1 MVKLQDVANEKRK
14 LTKSTKFARIYNI
27 NDKYAIKSI
36 STDYIIAPHNHEVEK
51 SILLKLRDATEE
63 SSSKEHGAFNVIG
76 LLDFGRNAADEDEVE
91 LLFNYYPLSLYEL
104 MRSQYKFSGH
114 ETDEPPRKFNPYYDL
129 SIGTDKLATIEK
141 KRLKYVNCF
150 DVDKYA
156 YRYLLQISEGLQFI
170 HSQNIIHRDIKPQN
184 IMVDPQTDLLK
195 ITDFGIS
202 YDNDNLKQT
211 INEPPQRKITDV
223 STSIYKAPELLLG
236 VKNYSYAVDIWALMI
251 LASQWFQKDTDMLS
265 TSGKPVC
272 ETRDDFY
279 IPGMVDDGTQ
289 DGENGSDIR
298 LLMSIFSKFGY
309 PKINDWKEVSEFGS
323 EDAFVGMFGENG
335 DDKYVKYQSVE
346 SQRQLMESLLPRIS
360 EITNPVIK
368 EGILR
373 IMAQMVEYDSTRR
386 ITSSKL
392 VTELHSL
399 Q

>member
-1 MVKLQDVANEKRK
+1 MVKLQDITNEKRK
-14 LTKSTKFARIYNI
+14 LIKSTKFARIYNI
-27 NDKYAIKSI
+27 NDKYAVKSI

-51 SILLKLRDATEE
+51 SILLKLREAIKE

-76 LLDFGRNAADEDEVE
+76 LLDFGRNPTDEDEVE
-91 LLFNYYPLSLYEL
+91 LLFNYYPMSLYEL

-129 SIGTDKLATIEK
+129 SSATNKAATIEK

-156 YRYLLQISEGLQFI
+156 YRYLLQISEGLKFI

-184 IMVDPQTDLLK
+184 IMVDPETDLLK

-202 YDNDNLKQT
+202 YDKDNLKQM
-211 INEPPQRKITDV
+211 INEPPERKITDV

-236 VKNYSYAVDIWALMI
+236 VKNYSYGVDIWSLMI
-251 LASQWFQKDTDMLS
+251 LVSQWFQKDTDMIS
-265 TSGKPVC
+265 TSGRTVC

-279 IPGMVDDGTQ
+279 IPGMIDDGTQ

-346 SQRQLMESLLPRIS
+346 SQFQLMESLLPRID
-360 EITNPVIK
+360 ELTNLVIK
-368 EGILR
+368 EGVIR
-373 IMAQMVEYDSTRR
+373 IMTQMVEYDSTRR
-386 ITSSKL
+386 ITSTKL
-392 VTELHSL
+392 VSELYSL